1 VSKTEAEKF
10 AERMR
15 RNTGADE
22 AANRGS
28 CSLRSWWLLRQ
39 SCSAKHQTQKLAKDL
54 GLGLGLR
61 YKQIFL
67 ISKTVNC
74 RLMLKTFLSDP
85 LLYLTCVPSSN
96 SVKRGMLT

>member
-22 AANRGS
+22 AVDRGS

-39 SCSAKHQTQKLAKDL
+39 SCSAKHQTQKLAKDRAAL
-54 GLGLGLR
+54 APH
-61 YKQIFL
+61 L
-67 ISKTVNC
+67 ITKGC
-74 RLMLKTFLSDP
+74 WQF
-85 LLYLTCVPSSN
+85 SSN
-96 SVKRGMLT
+96 DAQ